1 MRNLCVFTV
10 KNIVELC
17 EKPSVPLCSRGLTI
31 KEFKVPQSTEYRLRK
46 IKTAKG
52 RELDGL
58 KIIVILDVKLLG
70 LCVTFESLR

>member
-1 MRNLCVFTV
+1 MRNLSAFAV

-17 EKPSVPLCSRGLTI
+17 EKPSGTLCSGGFTI
-31 KEFKVPQSTEYRLRK
+31 KVFKVSRSAEYRLRK

-70 LCVTFESLR
+70 LCVTFASLR